1 MAGAAD
7 SPSTGGEGIQRLWA
21 GWRIPYIEEGGAEA
35 IERADGLTLFEA
47 ILGSGL
53 PDEETY
59 IVWRGRHCFALLNAF
74 PYTNGHLMVLPRRGV
89 ARLDQL
95 TPDEFTE
102 LWSGVRDAV
111 AALEDAYH
119 PDGVNVGINLGEG
132 AGAGVPDHVHVHVL
146 PRWKGDT
153 NFTVTVAETKVLP
166 EALDVSWSRV
176 AGAWPER

>member
-1 MAGAAD
+1 VADASD
-7 SPSTGGEGIQRLWA
+7 SPATGGAGIQRLWA
-21 GWRIPYIEEGGAEA
+21 GWRIPYIEEGGAPS
-35 IERADGLTLFEA
+35 IDRPDGMTLFES
-47 ILGSGL
+47 ILHSGL

-59 IVWRGRHCFALLNAF
+59 ILWRSRHCFALLNAF
-74 PYTNGHLMVLPRRGV
+74 PYTNGHLMVLPQRGV

-102 LWSGVRDAV
+102 LWVGVRDAV
-111 AALEDAYH
+111 AALEAAYQ
-119 PDGVNVGINLGEG
+119 PDGVNVGLNLGEG

-146 PRWKGDT
+146 PRWTGDT

-176 AGAWPER
+176 SGAWPAS